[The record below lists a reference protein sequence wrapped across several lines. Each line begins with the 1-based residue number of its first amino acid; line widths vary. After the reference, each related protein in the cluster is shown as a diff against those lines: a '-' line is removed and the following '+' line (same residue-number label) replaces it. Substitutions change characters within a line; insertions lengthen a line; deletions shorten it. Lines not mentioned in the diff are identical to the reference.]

1 MQFFNVSPTGS
12 NVGVITY
19 STEANLAMDFNS
31 FQGNNLSS
39 DSVRDVI
46 NDLKPTR
53 GGRKIDEALKLANER
68 LFVRDAGM
76 RDDED
81 ILKVCLG

>member
-1 MQFFNVSPTGS
+1 MSPNGS
-12 NVGVITY
+12 KIGVITY
-19 STEANLAMDFNS
+19 STEAKLTMDFNS

-53 GGRKIDEALKLANER
+53 GRRKIDEALKLANER
-68 LFVRDAGM
+68 LFVRNAGM
-76 RDDED
+76 RDDKD
-81 ILKVCLG
+81 ILKVCPG